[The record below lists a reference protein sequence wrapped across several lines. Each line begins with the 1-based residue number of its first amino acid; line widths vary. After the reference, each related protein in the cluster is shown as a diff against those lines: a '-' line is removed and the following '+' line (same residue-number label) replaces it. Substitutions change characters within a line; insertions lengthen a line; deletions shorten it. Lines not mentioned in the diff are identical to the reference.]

1 MIREMSEKEKEVEVI
16 LEKIRPALTADDGDI
31 KLVKVEN
38 DEVYLEL
45 LGMCIHCPVSDMT
58 MKDLIIY
65 TIRES
70 LPWVKTV
77 RIGQNKFTL

>member
-1 MIREMSEKEKEVEVI
+1 MIKELSEKEKEVEQV

-31 KLVKVEN
+31 KLVKVE
-38 DEVYLEL
+38 DDVVYLEL
-45 LGMCIHCPVSDMT
+45 MGMCIHCPVSDMT

-65 TIRES
+65 TVRES

-77 RIGQNKFTL
+77 MIGQNKFTL